1 MAKRIC
7 FFALPMNRKM
17 DERAPHPGP
26 LHEPGKH
33 STFDIQLPNLNEA
46 PSILGVE
53 CRMLNVSFAVQG
65 FNARIFSGNSLP
77 EPSGWRAAFTPLQLP
92 KLRDLC
98 TLKRRERRAP
108 GRRFNVRTFFAGM
121 LGAVLVL
128 SQAVAMGAEFKPATP
143 ETSIWFAA
151 PGKDF
156 TESLPLGNGR
166 LGAMMLGGVDEER
179 IGLNESFVWS
189 GSRQDADRPE
199 AYQSLPEIRR
209 LLLAGKNAEAEA
221 LVNANFTC
229 RGPGSGGGQYGC
241 YQVLGNLH
249 LVFRADTTAP
259 VAQYRRELNLND
271 AVARMQFTR
280 GDVTFTREMFSS
292 FPDQV
297 MVLRLAASRPGELS
311 FDLSLD
317 RPERF
322 DTVAAG
328 QDSLLMSGQLDNGT
342 DGRGL
347 KYAAR
352 VRAVNRGGALCVTG
366 NILHVS
372 RADEIVL
379 LISAATDY
387 HGFAGRQTDDPQA
400 AALDDL
406 NRAAKKSFG
415 ALLAA
420 HVADY
425 TKYFQRAA
433 LHLEPSSPDNAE
445 LPTPERVARASRLG
459 GDPSLAAL
467 YFNFGRYLLISSSRP
482 GGFPPNLQGIWAE
495 EIHTPWTGDWH
506 LDVNVQMNYWPAEVG
521 NLSDL
526 TQPLFALIG
535 SLQEPGA
542 KTAKSYY
549 AARGWVA
556 HVIANPWGFTS
567 PGESASWGATTGG
580 SAWLCQHLWDHW
592 LFTHDREF
600 LRQEYPVMKG
610 AAQFYA
616 DLLIEEP
623 KHHWLVVAPANSPE
637 NHFLTADG
645 HDVAISLG
653 TTVHDQMLRYLF
665 GACIEASQ
673 ILGVDGDFRAELT
686 AKRARLAPTPI
697 GSDGRIMEWP
707 EEHPEPDLHH
717 RHVSHLWGLYPG
729 NEITVEGTPELARA
743 ARKSLAERGDD
754 GVGWSLA
761 YKAALWARLED
772 GNHAWLL
779 VRKALQPASGQEI
792 RYDAGGGVYPNLF
805 DACPPFQ
812 IDGNFGTTA
821 AIAEMLLQSQD
832 GAIHLLPA
840 LPDAWRNGSV
850 TGLCARG
857 GFVVNL
863 AWQDGKLVSAT
874 VWSKTGEPCS
884 VKYGGKTV
892 ALRIKKGGHRRIEGK
907 SFE

>member
-1 MAKRIC
+1 MAKRIW
-7 FFALPMNRKM
+7 F
-17 DERAPHPGP
+17 
-26 LHEPGKH
+26 
-33 STFDIQLPNLNEA
+33 
-46 PSILGVE
+46 LG
-53 CRMLNVSFAVQG
+53 L
-65 FNARIFSGNSLP
+65 
-77 EPSGWRAAFTPLQLP
+77 
-92 KLRDLC
+92 
-98 TLKRRERRAP
+98 
-108 GRRFNVRTFFAGM
+108 
-121 LGAVLVL
+121 LGAALIL
-128 SQAVAMGAEFKPATP
+128 SQALGLGAEFKPATP
-143 ETSIWFAA
+143 ETVIWFAA

-166 LGAMMLGGVDEER
+166 LGAMMFGGVDEER
-179 IGLNESFVWS
+179 IVLNESYVWS
-189 GSRQDADRPE
+189 GSRQDADRPD

-209 LLLAGKNAEAEA
+209 RLLAGKNAEAEA

-249 LVFRADTTAP
+249 LVFRTETNAP
-259 VAQYRRELNLND
+259 VAHYRRELNLND

-292 FPDQV
+292 YPDQV
-297 MVLRLAASRPGELS
+297 IVLRLTASQPGELS

-322 DTVAAG
+322 ETIAAG
-328 QDSLLMSGQLDNGT
+328 QDALLMSGQLDNGT
-342 DGRGL
+342 DGKGL
-347 KYAAR
+347 KYAVR
-352 VRAVNRGGALCVTG
+352 VRAVSKGGAVCVTG

-372 RADEIVL
+372 RADEIEL

-400 AALDDL
+400 ASLDDL

-433 LHLEPSSPDNAE
+433 LHLEPASPENAG
-445 LPTPERVARASRLG
+445 LPTPERVALASRLG
-459 GDPSLAAL
+459 GDPGLAAL

-542 KTAKSYY
+542 RTAKSYY

-600 LRQEYPVMKG
+600 LKREYPVLKG

-673 ILGVDGDFRAELT
+673 ILGVDEEFRGELT

-729 NEITVEGTPELARA
+729 DEITVEGTPALARA
-743 ARKSLAERGDD
+743 ARKSLEVRGDD

-772 GNHAWLL
+772 GNHAWRL
-779 VRKALQPASGQEI
+779 VREALQPATGQEI

-832 GAIHLLPA
+832 GSIHLLPA

-874 VWSKTGEPCS
+874 IWSRTGEPCS

-892 ALRIKKGGHRRIEGK
+892 ALKIKKGVHRRLEGK
-907 SFE
+907 AFE